1 MSDPR
6 IDGYRAAWA
15 ADEAAR
21 CVVLNFRRTCRLL
34 VAGGLARPA
43 DRRRLLDLLDAYR
56 TGVLGLAD
64 TLAALRAQCGGDA
77 AGCPATDDAVRDELA
92 RIVAARDAAERRQFV
107 KGGAA

>member
-6 IDGYRAAWA
+6 LDGYRAAWA
-15 ADEAAR
+15 TDEAAR
-21 CVVLNFRRTCRLL
+21 CVVLTFRRTCRLL
-34 VAGGLARPA
+34 VADGMARPA
-43 DRRRLLDLLDAYR
+43 GRRQLLDLLDAYR

-77 AGCPATDDAVRDELA
+77 AGCPDDDAVRDELA
-92 RIVAARDAAERRQFV
+92 RIVAARDAAERRRCG